1 MSISNKPLFISFE
14 GIDGCGKS
22 TQVKKL
28 VEFFNKTKKTAIFVR
43 EPGGTQISEE
53 IREILL
59 NRHLEDI
66 SDRTEALLMTGSR
79 SQLTHEIIIPNLNKG
94 LHVVADRYS
103 DSTLAYQGGGR
114 QIDIEWLIRLNQ
126 FATYDIE
133 PNVTFYI
140 DVLPEEALKRKNQ
153 EKDRIEMAGIE
164 LQSRVRNAYL
174 EIAKRFQSRY
184 LIIDGHDSI
193 DNIHDIII
201 SHIKQRKYL

>member
-1 MSISNKPLFISFE
+1 MSTSKGKFITFE
-14 GIDGCGKS
+14 GIDGSGKS

-114 QIDIEWLIRLNQ
+114 QIDIEWLIRLNK